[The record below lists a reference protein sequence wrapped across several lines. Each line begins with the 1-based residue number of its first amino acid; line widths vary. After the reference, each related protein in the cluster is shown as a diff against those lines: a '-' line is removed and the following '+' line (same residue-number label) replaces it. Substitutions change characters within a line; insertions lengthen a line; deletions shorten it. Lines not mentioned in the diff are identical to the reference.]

1 MVSEDAEREARIHKQ
16 VDCFT
21 RSPAPDS
28 KVPFFVS
35 ENRASVAR
43 KLGNIFWLPAHRAHT
58 IFLFAYSALFAI
70 PSFTREAQDREPDPD
85 RFSGNRLALTVRTTS
100 SLILDAFGYD
110 LRMNRPR
117 EVLYWPAPVIKRAH
131 AEQGQEKRISNAAM
145 AYFAYHH
152 SSRVSRQGFTPFEI
166 REMVRLTL

>member
-1 MVSEDAEREARIHKQ
+1 MVSEDAEREARIYKQ

-21 RSPAPDS
+21 RSPAPNS

-43 KLGNIFWLPAHRAHT
+43 ELGKIFWLPAHRAHT

-70 PSFTREAQDREPDPD
+70 PSFTREAQEREPD
-85 RFSGNRLALTVRTTS
+85 RFSRNRLALTVRTTS
-100 SLILDAFGYD
+100 SFILDAFGYD

-117 EVLYWPAPVIKRAH
+117 ELLYWPAPVIKRAH
-131 AEQGQEKRISNAAM
+131 AEQG
-145 AYFAYHH
+145 
-152 SSRVSRQGFTPFEI
+152 
-166 REMVRLTL
+166 